1 MRPGDVGRQGAATAF
16 AKGTDTSYTNL
27 INLPPDER
35 PSPPMTESPLPSLD
49 DLGWQAF
56 FADQTTP
63 EEMADAPPVRV
74 ASVHRNSF
82 SVVGPGIDML
92 IPAGHEATVGDWI
105 LLNRAQPSASRVLAR
120 KSLIKRRAPGH
131 DRQTQL
137 IAANLDT
144 AFIVTSCNL
153 DFNVAR
159 LERYVALAFEAGVVP
174 VILLT
179 KADEADAPEE
189 YVAQAQGVARDV
201 AVLSLDARGSDAAAR
216 LAQWCGAGQ
225 TVGFMGS
232 SGVGKSTL
240 VNALS
245 GWQAAATRDIRA
257 DDAKGRHTTTRRQL
271 HFLPSG
277 CVVLDTPGM
286 RELQVTD
293 AAMGVAE
300 VFSDLTD
307 LAADCHFNNCRHA
320 TEPGCAVQAAV
331 ATGAIDAGRVARW
344 RKLLAED
351 EANTQSLGLRKA
363 GSRRPVAAPARPA
376 KRPRG
381 PKPPKR

>member
-1 MRPGDVGRQGAATAF
+1 MIT
-16 AKGTDTSYTNL
+16 
-27 INLPPDER
+27 
-35 PSPPMTESPLPSLD
+35 LD
-49 DLGWQAF
+49 ALGWQAF
-56 FADQTTP
+56 FADQTDA
-63 EEMADAPPVRV
+63 EELALAPPVRV

-82 SVVGPGIDML
+82 SVVGPGVDML
-92 IPAGHEATVGDWI
+92 IPAGLSATVGDWI
-105 LLNRAQPSASRVLAR
+105 LLNRAQPTISRVLTR

-131 DRQTQL
+131 DRTAQP

-144 AFIVTSCNL
+144 AFIVTSCND

-179 KADEADAPEE
+179 KADETPDAES
-189 YVAQAQGVARDV
+189 YMAQARAVTRDV
-201 AVLSLDARGSDAAAR
+201 AVLSLDARGPGAAEA
-216 LAQWCGAGQ
+216 LAPWCGAGQ

-245 GWQAAATRDIRA
+245 GWDAAATQDIRA

-286 RELQVTD
+286 RELQITD
-293 AAMGVAE
+293 AAMGVSE
-300 VFSDLTD
+300 VFADLTE
-307 LAADCHFNNCRHA
+307 LATQCHFNNCKHQS
-320 TEPGCAVQAAV
+320 EPGCAITAAI
-331 ATGAIDAGRVARW
+331 AAGEADAARVARW
-344 RKLLAED
+344 RKLLDED
-351 EANTQSLGLRKA
+351 AANTHSLGLRKA
-363 GSRRPVAAPARPA
+363 GSRRPVTGASR
-376 KRPRG
+376 
-381 PKPPKR
+381 PPKRPKR

>member
-1 MRPGDVGRQGAATAF
+1 
-16 AKGTDTSYTNL
+16 
-27 INLPPDER
+27 
-35 PSPPMTESPLPSLD
+35 MTTPPLPSLEA
-49 DLGWQAF
+49 LGWQAF
-56 FADQTTP
+56 FEDQTDAA
-63 EEMADAPPVRV
+63 EMALAPPVRV

-82 SVVGPGIDML
+82 SVVGPGVDLL
-92 IPAGHEATVGDWI
+92 IPAGPSATVGDWL
-105 LLNRAQPSASRVLAR
+105 LLNRALPSTSRVLTR

-131 DRQTQL
+131 DRQAQL

-174 VILLT
+174 VIVLT
-179 KADEADAPEE
+179 KADEADAPED
-189 YVAQAQGVARDV
+189 YMARARGVTRDV
-201 AVLSLDARGSDAAAR
+201 AVISVDARGPDAA
-216 LAQWCGAGQ
+216 LALAPWCGTGQ

-245 GWQAAATRDIRA
+245 GWQAAATQDIRA

-286 RELQVTD
+286 RELQITD
-293 AAMGVAE
+293 AAMGVRE
-300 VFSDLTD
+300 VFADLTD
-307 LAADCHFNNCRHA
+307 LAQGCHFNNCRHE

-331 ATGAIDAGRVARW
+331 AAGTVDPARVARW

-351 EANTQSLGLRKA
+351 TANTQSLGLRRA
-363 GSRRPVAAPARPA
+363 GSRRPVAAATR
-376 KRPRG
+376 
-381 PKPPKR
+381 PPKRPKK

>member
-1 MRPGDVGRQGAATAF
+1 MITLKA
-16 AKGTDTSYTNL
+16 
-27 INLPPDER
+27 
-35 PSPPMTESPLPSLD
+35 
-49 DLGWQAF
+49 LGWQAF
-56 FADQTTP
+56 FADQTDDA
-63 EEMADAPPVRV
+63 EMALAPPVRV

-82 SVVGPGIDML
+82 SVVGPGVDLL
-92 IPAGHEATVGDWI
+92 IPAGLLATVGDWI
-105 LLNRAQPSASRVLAR
+105 LLNRAQPTISRVLAR
-120 KSLIKRRAPGH
+120 KSLIKRRSPGH
-131 DRQTQL
+131 DRTAQP

-144 AFIVTSCNL
+144 AFIVTSCNE

-179 KADEADAPEE
+179 KADETPDAET
-189 YVAQAQGVARDV
+189 YMAQARGVTRDV
-201 AVLSLDARGSDAAAR
+201 AVLSLDARGPGAA
-216 LAQWCGAGQ
+216 LALAPWCGAGQ

-245 GWQAAATRDIRA
+245 GWQAAATQDIRE

-286 RELQVTD
+286 RELQITD

-300 VFSDLTD
+300 VFADLTE
-307 LAADCHFNNCRHA
+307 LAHACHFNNCKHE
-320 TEPGCAVQAAV
+320 TEPGCAVQAAIAAGTV
-331 ATGAIDAGRVARW
+331 DAARVARW
-344 RKLLAED
+344 RKLLVED
-351 EANTQSLGLRKA
+351 AANTHSLGLRKA
-363 GSRRPVAAPARPA
+363 GSRRPVS
-376 KRPRG
+376 G
-381 PKPPKR
+381 PSRPPKRPKR